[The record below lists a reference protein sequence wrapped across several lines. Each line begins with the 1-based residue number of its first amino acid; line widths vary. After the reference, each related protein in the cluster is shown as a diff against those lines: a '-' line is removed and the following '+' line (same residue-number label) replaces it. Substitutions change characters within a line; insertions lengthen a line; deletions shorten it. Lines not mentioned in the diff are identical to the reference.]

1 MRFFHVTRLADAG
14 ACPALRGA
22 CLCAFLLL
30 LAWAAGEDLRR
41 RRIPDGAVVCIL
53 GLGLLCWILGV
64 APWGWELRGMNGTEG
79 LDLAD
84 RLGGFLCVSLPLTV
98 VCCLAP
104 GAFGGGD
111 IKLAGAGG
119 FVLGWRAM
127 LAAGALAFLAA
138 GAVTAA
144 LLLAGRVSRRDAV
157 PFGPF
162 LCLGMAAA
170 FFGGEA
176 LALWYT
182 GK

>member
-79 LDLAD
+79 LDLAA

-144 LLLAGRVSRRDAV
+144 LLLRGKLSRRDGI

-170 FFGGEA
+170 WFWGEE
-176 LALWYT
+176 LALWYV
-182 GK
+182 GR

>member
-1 MRFFHVTRLADAG
+1 
-14 ACPALRGA
+14 
-22 CLCAFLLL
+22 
-30 LAWAAGEDLRR
+30 
-41 RRIPDGAVVCIL
+41 
-53 GLGLLCWILGV
+53 
-64 APWGWELRGMNGTEG
+64 MNGTEG
-79 LDLAD
+79 LDLAP

-104 GAFGGGD
+104 GALGGGD

-119 FVLGWRAM
+119 FVLGWGAM

-144 LLLAGRVSRRDAV
+144 LLLAGRASRRDAV